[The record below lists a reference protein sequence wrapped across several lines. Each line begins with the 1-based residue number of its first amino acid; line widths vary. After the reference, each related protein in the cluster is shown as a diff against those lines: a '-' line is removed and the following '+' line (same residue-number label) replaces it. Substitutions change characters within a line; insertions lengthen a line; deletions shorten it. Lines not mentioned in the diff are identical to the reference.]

1 MPEHPLNILNIYKPK
16 KIIKMSKQLIITLK
30 QIWPLGI
37 FEGEVSFVQGKLA
50 FKFCLLQY
58 LGKKG

>member
-1 MPEHPLNILNIYKPK
+1 
-16 KIIKMSKQLIITLK
+16 MSKQLIITTLK

-37 FEGEVSFVQGKLA
+37 FGGEVSFVQGKLA